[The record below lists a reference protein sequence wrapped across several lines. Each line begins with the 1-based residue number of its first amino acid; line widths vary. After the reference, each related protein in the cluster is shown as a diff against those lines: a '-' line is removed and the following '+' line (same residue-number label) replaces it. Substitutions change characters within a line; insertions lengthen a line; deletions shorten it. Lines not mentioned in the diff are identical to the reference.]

1 MQKKETYKIIKFSVM
16 SNTVLTL
23 GKLITGII
31 TGYIAIVSEAVHS
44 LIDLV
49 AALIAYFTV
58 RKASQPADRI
68 HQYGYGKFENISGTI
83 EGLLI
88 FAAAIYIIYHAVEK
102 LFNPE
107 TLGTPIIG
115 VIIMLISAIVNFF
128 VSQKLF
134 AVAKE
139 NESLAAEADA
149 WHLRTDVYTSL
160 GVMVAL
166 VVITSSEWLFPELN
180 IYWVDSFAA
189 FIVAVMITKAAW
201 NLVIKSAKDLFDVS
215 LPQNEIA
222 IVESI
227 IKSNDDIAG
236 FHALKTRKAGNKRF
250 IEFHILVNSQMTVY
264 SAHEITRYLKAGIYS
279 KLENSSVVIH
289 VEPRDNTCTLKCQE
303 GCLVQK
309 CKIENIKK

>member
-1 MQKKETYKIIKFSVM
+1 V

-49 AALIAYFTV
+49 AALIAYFSV

-88 FAAAIYIIYHAVEK
+88 FAAAIYIVYYAVEK

-107 TLGTPIIG
+107 PLGTPIIG

-134 AVAKE
+134 AGAKE
-139 NESLAAEADA
+139 NESLAAETDA
-149 WHLRTDVYTSL
+149 
-160 GVMVAL
+160 
-166 VVITSSEWLFPELN
+166 
-180 IYWVDSFAA
+180 
-189 FIVAVMITKAAW
+189 
-201 NLVIKSAKDLFDVS
+201 
-215 LPQNEIA
+215 
-222 IVESI
+222 
-227 IKSNDDIAG
+227 
-236 FHALKTRKAGNKRF
+236 
-250 IEFHILVNSQMTVY
+250 
-264 SAHEITRYLKAGIYS
+264 
-279 KLENSSVVIH
+279 
-289 VEPRDNTCTLKCQE
+289 
-303 GCLVQK
+303 
-309 CKIENIKK
+309 

>member
-1 MQKKETYKIIKFSVM
+1 VQKTETYKIVKFSVV

-23 GKLITGII
+23 GKLFTGII
-31 TGYIAIVSEAVHS
+31 TGSIAIVSEAVHS

-49 AALIAYFTV
+49 AALIAYFAV
-58 RKASQPADRI
+58 RKAAQPADRV
-68 HQYGYGKFENISGTI
+68 HPYGYGKFENISGTI

-102 LFNPE
+102 LFKPE
-107 TLGTPIIG
+107 PLETPIVG
-115 VIIMLISAIVNFF
+115 VVIMLVSAIINFL

-134 AVAKE
+134 AVSKE

-160 GVMVAL
+160 GVMAAL
-166 VVITSSEWLFPELN
+166 VAITSTQWLFPAMD
-180 IYWVDSFAA
+180 IYWVDSLAA
-189 FIVAVMITKAAW
+189 FIVAIMITKAAW
-201 NLVIKSAKDLFDVS
+201 CLVIKSTKDLFDVS

-222 IVESI
+222 IIESI

-236 FHALKTRKAGNKRF
+236 FHALKTRKSGNKRF

-264 SAHEITRYLKAGIYS
+264 RSHETTRDLKAKI
-279 KLENSSVVIH
+279 SSEIESASFTIH
-289 VEPRDNTCTLKCQE
+289 VEPCDNTCTEKCQE
-303 GCLVQK
+303 GCLAK
-309 CKIENIKK
+309 RCRIENIKK